1 MAVETR
7 RSDSVEA
14 FLDVCG
20 SFLEAREPEHQL
32 TLGIL
37 GDARARGGFG
47 DTLLA
52 VIAAGLAITSAPQL
66 AE

>member
-1 MAVETR
+1 VPVGTHR
-7 RSDSVEA
+7 FDSVAA

-37 GDARARGGFG
+37 GDA
-47 DTLLA
+47 LA
-52 VIAAGLAITSAPQL
+52 MAVQTFT
-66 AE
+66 